1 MIPYGDSR
9 RWIAESK
16 YFGEKFE
23 ELGGEVI
30 LKVADRDEAKQFQ
43 QALELIEQGVQI
55 LVINSVNVNASA
67 SIVREAHKKGIKVV
81 AYDRLIQNSDL
92 DFFVTF
98 DGVKVGEMIAK
109 YMLELVP
116 EGNYVVFNG
125 DRGDDNAILFQ
136 QGILNVLKDK
146 IEAKKINLVFSGY
159 MDDWL
164 GTNAAFYMEKILEC
178 SSMDVNA
185 ILSTYDG
192 LSDGISEVLK
202 KHGLSGKIL
211 ITGQDAEIAACYR
224 ILNNEQVMTV
234 YKPGKMLAYKCAEIT
249 MKLVKNEKLE
259 NIKTIHNGK
268 TDVLSLVIDPVVID
282 KNNLES
288 VVIADGF
295 LTMDEIL
302 NYK

>member
-1 MIPYGDSR
+1 MT
-9 RWIAESK
+9 ESK
-16 YFGEKFE
+16 YFKEKFE

-30 LKVADRDEAKQFQ
+30 LKVADRDEAKQYQ
-43 QALELIEQGVQI
+43 QALELIGKGVRI
-55 LVINSVNVNASA
+55 LVISSVNVNSSA

-98 DGVKVGEMIAK
+98 DGVKVGEMIAQ
-109 YMLELVP
+109 YMIELVP
-116 EGNYVVFNG
+116 EGNYVVLNG
-125 DRGDDNAILFQ
+125 DRGDENAVLFQ
-136 QGILNVLKDK
+136 EGILNVLKDK

-164 GTNAAFYMEKILEC
+164 GTNAAFYTEKILEC
-178 SSMDVNA
+178 ATLDVNA

-192 LSDGISEVLK
+192 LSDGIADVLN
-202 KHGLSGKIL
+202 KHGLSEKIL
-211 ITGQDAEIAACYR
+211 ITGQDAEVAACYR
-224 ILNNEQVMTV
+224 ILNNEQVMTI

-249 MKLVKNEKLE
+249 MKMIKNEKPE

-268 TDVLSLVIDPVVID
+268 INVLSLVIDPVVID
-282 KNNLES
+282 KNNLKS

-295 LTMDEIL
+295 LSMDEIL
-302 NYK
+302 KYKNNVNRIN